1 MKPTH
6 FIQQIDDAQIL
17 AAIERA
23 ESASSGEV
31 RLFIAH
37 APVVDPL
44 GAARAQFEKLGMT
57 RTRQRNGVLLYFAP
71 KSQRFAILGDE
82 GIDAKCGEGFWQ
94 EIVNA
99 MSPQFAR
106 GEFTQ
111 AIVEAIN
118 RVGAVLAQHFPR
130 EPGDQNELPNQIERE

>member
-1 MKPTH
+1 
-6 FIQQIDDAQIL
+6 
-17 AAIERA
+17 
-23 ESASSGEV
+23 
-31 RLFIAH
+31 
-37 APVVDPL
+37 
-44 GAARAQFEKLGMT
+44 
-57 RTRQRNGVLLYFAP
+57 
-71 KSQRFAILGDE
+71 LGDE